1 MRIYSSLMKIALI
14 NSLAKSSLFDY
25 VSYCYDVV
33 SSYIKAHEIVREES
47 YIFYQKSE
55 NISEN

>member
-1 MRIYSSLMKIALI
+1 MHIYSSLMKITLI

-33 SSYIKAHEIVREES
+33 SSYIKANEIVREES
-47 YIFYQKSE
+47 FLFYQKS
-55 NISEN
+55 